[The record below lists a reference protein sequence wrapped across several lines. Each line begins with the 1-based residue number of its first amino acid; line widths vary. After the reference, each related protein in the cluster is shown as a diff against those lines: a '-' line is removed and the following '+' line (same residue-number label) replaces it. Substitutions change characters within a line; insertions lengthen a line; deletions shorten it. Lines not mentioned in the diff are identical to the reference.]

1 MRTGYGLVVGVLA
14 AVLAGTGCCKLCDWC
29 RGPSDSRKVNE
40 GPPAKIEERAWMP
53 EGPPREANIVP
64 DQPYGGNPPAQGAA
78 GAKPAARTGPT
89 GQSGQTGAYGG
100 TQN

>member
-29 RGPSDSRKVNE
+29 CLGPRDAQKINE
-40 GPPAKIEERAWMP
+40 GPPPEEHY
-53 EGPPREANIVP
+53 VP
-64 DQPYGGNPPAQGAA
+64 YQPTGGNPPAAPAA

-89 GQSGQTGAYGG
+89 GAYGG
-100 TQN
+100 TGN